1 MQQRLI
7 RHKVG
12 AGMLALAG
20 AVTPV
25 AAQGAPSIEGTDTA
39 ESTRARDAL
48 AGQAAG
54 AAVQDAPSTATG
66 RPGRPILVL
75 ESYVGQR
82 PEDAGAILRPLLD
95 ELDAR
100 GFVARP
106 RSILE
111 RVGGRAPRPGALDR
125 GRTAA
130 EITQPA
136 ETGFAAYTR
145 GRFAEAEAELTRAI
159 AQIHRNPALLVLDTN
174 NLNATFKVLVA
185 LALSQAKRGD
195 TGGSVATM
203 VELIRTFRS
212 QPITRADYG
221 PDAEQFYRAVWK
233 QVQAMGRGQ
242 LSITVANE
250 QAVIFVDGQIRGLG
264 KAALAD
270 LIPGVYRVF
279 VQVPGTA
286 GRQYELEVNANELA
300 EIHIDWEL
308 DASLWMTDPWIGFVF
323 ATEAERAKQAV
334 FAGKLA
340 RRWGQL
346 IAVVGLVQQHGKAG
360 VAASLYDTAGNA
372 VRSAIIE
379 LPARFDGADER
390 TLRSLA
396 RFLADGTPGDG
407 VEVIRDLTSRG
418 VRSASGASGG
428 DGRSRLLPSLLVGV
442 GVAAF
447 VAGGVLYMIDQDPN
461 PDTPSVYRNTAPAG
475 LTMGA
480 AGLAAVGMGIWLWGA
495 RSGRSSAPILAI
507 GCRGGFV
514 GWAGEL

>member
-25 AAQGAPSIEGTDTA
+25 AAQGAPAPESA
-39 ESTRARDAL
+39 EAAEAASARGAPSARD
-48 AGQAAG
+48 
-54 AAVQDAPSTATG
+54 VRTATSG
-66 RPGRPILVL
+66 RPARPIIVL

-82 PEDAGAILRPLLD
+82 PDDAGAIMRPLLD

-111 RVGGRAPRPGALDR
+111 RVGGRAPRPGALDPD
-125 GRTAA
+125 RTAA

-136 ETGFAAYTR
+136 DTGFAAYTR
-145 GRFAEAEAELTRAI
+145 GRFVEAEAVLTLAI
-159 AQIHRNPALLVLDTN
+159 DQIHRNPALLVLDTN
-174 NLNATFKVLVA
+174 NLHATFQVLVA

-212 QPITRADYG
+212 QPITRTDYG

-242 LSITVANE
+242 LSITVEND
-250 QAVIFVDGQIRGLG
+250 QAVIFVDGQIHGLG

-300 EIHIDWEL
+300 ELHVDWEL
-308 DASLWMTDPWIGFVF
+308 DASLWMTDSWIGFVF

-346 IAVVGLVQQHGKAG
+346 IAVVALVQQHGKAG
-360 VAASLYDTAGNA
+360 VTVSLYDTAGNA
-372 VRSAIIE
+372 VRSAMVA
-379 LPARFDGADER
+379 LPGALDGIDER
-390 TLRSLA
+390 KLRSLA

-407 VEVIRDLTSRG
+407 VSVVRDRPARTA
-418 VRSASGASGG
+418 RSAAAGGSGG
-428 DGRSRLLPSLLVGV
+428 SGRSRLVPSLLLGV

-447 VAGGVLYMIDQDPN
+447 VAGGVLYVIDQDPS
-461 PDTPSVYRNTAPAG
+461 PGAPSVYRDTAPAG
-475 LTMGA
+475 LAVGA
-480 AGLAAVGMGIWLWGA
+480 AGLAAAGMGLWLWGT

-507 GCRGGFV
+507 GCCGGFV